1 MKDYCF
7 CFPFLSLSLSLFLLQ
22 IRASDV
28 LNRWLGGSEATIR
41 SIFARA
47 RSAAPCILFFDD
59 LDALASTRDEG
70 QDDDAVVSRILSTF
84 LNEIDGVTRN
94 NNSNDDRASTSE
106 ILIISA
112 TNRLESIDAA
122 LLRPGR
128 LEEHVYLPIPPTP
141 LDCKEIFQI
150 HSRNFPLGP
159 DVDLDLIGTLL
170 HRTGVATG
178 ATIEGLCREVCLNVL
193 RQHGDKVKYHDD
205 VIEVT
210 LADFQS
216 VLKDW

>member
-1 MKDYCF
+1 
-7 CFPFLSLSLSLFLLQ
+7 
-22 IRASDV
+22 

-59 LDALASTRDEG
+59 LDALASTREEEG

-94 NNSNDDRASTSE
+94 KNNHDLVVASD

-128 LEEHVYLPIPPTP
+128 LEEHVYLPIPPTSQ
-141 LDCKEIFQI
+141 DCKEIFRI
-150 HSRNFPLGP
+150 HSQNFPLGP
-159 DVDLDLIGTLL
+159 DVELDLMGTLL
-170 HRTGVATG
+170 HSTGVATG
-178 ATIEGLCREVCLNVL
+178 ANIEGLCREVCLNVL
-193 RQHGDKVKYHDD
+193 RQNGDKVKHNDGI
-205 VIEVT
+205 IEVT

>member
-1 MKDYCF
+1 
-7 CFPFLSLSLSLFLLQ
+7 LQ

-59 LDALASTRDEG
+59 LDALASTREED
-70 QDDDAVVSRILSTF
+70 QNDDAVVSRILSTF

-94 NNSNDDRASTSE
+94 NNNYDRVITSD
-106 ILIISA
+106 ILIIST

-128 LEEHVYLPIPPTP
+128 LEEHVNLPIPPTP

-159 DVDLDLIGTLL
+159 DVDLDLMGTLL
-170 HRTGVATG
+170 HSTGVATG

-193 RQHGDKVKYHDD
+193 RQNGDKVKHHDD
-205 VIEVT
+205 IIEVT

>member
-1 MKDYCF
+1 M
-7 CFPFLSLSLSLFLLQ
+7 
-22 IRASDV
+22 
-28 LNRWLGGSEATIR
+28 NRWLGGSEATIR

-59 LDALASTRDEG
+59 LDALASTREEEG
-70 QDDDAVVSRILSTF
+70 QDDDAVVSRILSTL

-94 NNSNDDRASTSE
+94 KSNYDRAIASD

-150 HSRNFPLGP
+150 HSQNFPLGS
-159 DVDLDLIGTLL
+159 DVDLDLMGTLL
-170 HRTGVATG
+170 HSTGVATG
-178 ATIEGLCREVCLNVL
+178 ANIEGLCREVCLNVL
-193 RQHGDKVKYHDD
+193 RQNGDKVKHNDD
-205 VIEVT
+205 IIEVT